1 MFDFLVGVVIGRWT
15 ARRPAAYAPPP
26 LEVAPRS
33 TFGVLVILALLAGAL
48 WVMERPREANTV
60 NKVTAWN
67 LINRGSYR

>member
-1 MFDFLVGVVIGRWT
+1 MR
-15 ARRPAAYAPPP
+15 PPP

-48 WVMERPREANTV
+48 WVMERPREADTV

-67 LINRGSYR
+67 LINRRSYR